1 MLFRRY
7 QFLRHHIFYLI
18 FFYVLDVTTNG
29 VVKKMKQNQFSNY
42 LTACIAKAL
51 LPDAKYD
58 INKIKFDL
66 KLSILK
72 PIHAKMKFSNL

>member
-1 MLFRRY
+1 
-7 QFLRHHIFYLI
+7 
-18 FFYVLDVTTNG
+18 
-29 VVKKMKQNQFSNY
+29 MKQNQFSNY

>member
-1 MLFRRY
+1 
-7 QFLRHHIFYLI
+7 
-18 FFYVLDVTTNG
+18 
-29 VVKKMKQNQFSNY
+29 MKQNQFSNY
-42 LTACIAKAL
+42 LTACITKAL